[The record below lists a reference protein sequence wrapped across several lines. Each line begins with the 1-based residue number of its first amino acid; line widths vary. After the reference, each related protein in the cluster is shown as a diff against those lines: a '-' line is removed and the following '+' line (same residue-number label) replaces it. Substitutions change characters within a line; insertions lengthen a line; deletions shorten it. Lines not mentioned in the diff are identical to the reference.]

1 MHIQPVVFKNF
12 YTMSARP
19 AHTESQEPCDMVRY
33 FAKNFVLPD
42 TQVNHAL
49 FDEQLAQKIS
59 SYKEQAVTPVTD
71 MLKNTD
77 DEKEITAGLFLLNR
91 IIDAGAKN
99 VGDTY
104 PVISRFNYSKSHNVQ
119 VMLAGIYRKTLVPD
133 AFGPLMTMFIKN
145 SQNPVQI
152 PFDPNEEVGGAILE
166 YLRNNASTQCYETLK
181 QKNVLKQFIY

>member
-1 MHIQPVVFKNF
+1 MPRLSDKNIKLII
-12 YTMSARP
+12 P
-19 AHTESQEPCDMVRY
+19 PP
-33 FAKNFVLPD
+33 VLPD
-42 TQVNHAL
+42 ERVNHAL
-49 FDEQLAQKIS
+49 FDENLAQKIA
-59 SYKEQAVTPVTD
+59 SYKEQAVSPVID
-71 MLKNTD
+71 MLKDTD
-77 DEKEITAGLFLLNR
+77 NEKDITAGLFLLNR

-133 AFGPLMTMFIKN
+133 GFGPLVTMFLKN

-166 YLRNNASTQCYETLK
+166 YLRNKASTSVYEKNPANTL
-181 QKNVLKQFIY
+181 

>member
-1 MHIQPVVFKNF
+1 MHIQPVVFKSF
-12 YTMSARP
+12 YSMSSTP
-19 AHTESQEPCDMVRY
+19 AVSKRQEPCQMVED
-33 FAKNFVLPD
+33 FKKTFVLPD
-42 TQVNHAL
+42 EKINHAV
-49 FDEQLAQKIS
+49 FDEKLAQKIA
-59 SYKEQAVTPVTD
+59 SYKEKSVNPVLD
-71 MLKNTD
+71 MLKNTN
-77 DEKEITAGLFLLNR
+77 DEKDITAGLFLLNR

-133 AFGPLMTMFIKN
+133 AFGPLMTMFLKN

-166 YLRNNASTQCYETLK
+166 YLRNKNASEAYGSILQLRA
-181 QKNVLKQFIY
+181 

>member
-1 MHIQPVVFKNF
+1 MKQTLDFILVTGQQLA
-12 YTMSARP
+12 YI
-19 AHTESQEPCDMVRY
+19 ESQPDMR
-33 FAKNFVLPD
+33 FQNIEHTPLE
-42 TQVNHAL
+42 T
-49 FDEQLAQKIS
+49 I
-59 SYKEQAVTPVTD
+59 YKYS
-71 MLKNTD
+71 NN
-77 DEKEITAGLFLLNR
+77 EKEITAGLYLLNR

-133 AFGPLMTMFIKN
+133 AFGPLMTMFLKN

-166 YLRNNASTQCYETLK
+166 YLRNKNSVNNYSNILK
-181 QKNVLKQFIY
+181 N

>member
-19 AHTESQEPCDMVRY
+19 SAYDKQEPRELVRT
-33 FAKNFVLPD
+33 FSKSFVLPD
-42 TQVNHAL
+42 ERVNHAL
-49 FDEQLAQKIS
+49 FDENLAQKIA
-59 SYKEQAVTPVTD
+59 SYKEQAVSPVID
-71 MLKNTD
+71 MLKDTD
-77 DEKEITAGLFLLNR
+77 NEKDITAGLFLLNR

-133 AFGPLMTMFIKN
+133 GFGPLVTMFLKN

-166 YLRNNASTQCYETLK
+166 YLRNQASTSVYEKNPANTL
-181 QKNVLKQFIY
+181 

>member
-1 MHIQPVVFKNF
+1 
-12 YTMSARP
+12 
-19 AHTESQEPCDMVRY
+19 
-33 FAKNFVLPD
+33 
-42 TQVNHAL
+42 
-49 FDEQLAQKIS
+49 
-59 SYKEQAVTPVTD
+59 
-71 MLKNTD
+71 MLKDTD
-77 DEKEITAGLFLLNR
+77 NEKDITAGLFLLNR

-133 AFGPLMTMFIKN
+133 GFGPLVTMFLKN

-166 YLRNNASTQCYETLK
+166 YLRNQASTSVYEKNPANTL
-181 QKNVLKQFIY
+181 

>member
-1 MHIQPVVFKNF
+1 MHIQPVVFQKF
-12 YTMSARP
+12 YTSSTAP
-19 AHTESQEPCDMVRY
+19 IDTAPHEPCEMVRA
-33 FAKNFVLPD
+33 FAKSFVLPD
-42 TQVNHAL
+42 EKVNHAL
-49 FDEQLAQKIS
+49 FDEKLAKTIA
-59 SYKEQAVTPVTD
+59 SYKEQAVVPVVD

-77 DEKEITAGLFLLNR
+77 NEKDITAGLFLLNR

-133 AFGPLMTMFIKN
+133 AFGPLMTMFWKN

-166 YLRNNASTQCYETLK
+166 YLRNKNASEAYAA
-181 QKNVLKQFIY
+181 VLPVENSN

>member
-1 MHIQPVVFKNF
+1 MLVQSITFNQF
-12 YTMSARP
+12 YTGAIKPVAKNTVEKNSC
-19 AHTESQEPCDMVRY
+19 EMVDA
-33 FAKNFVLPD
+33 FAKSFILPD
-42 TQVNHAL
+42 EKVNYSR
-49 FDEQLAQKIS
+49 FDEKLASKIS
-59 SYKEQAVTPVTD
+59 SYKEDAINPVVD
-71 MLKNTD
+71 MLSKTNN
-77 DEKEITAGLFLLNR
+77 EKEITAGLYLLNR

-133 AFGPLMTMFIKN
+133 AFGPLMTMFLKN

-166 YLRNNASTQCYETLK
+166 YLRNKNSVNNYSNILK
-181 QKNVLKQFIY
+181 NWQKFFY